1 MKKRA
6 IEKGRRRSRKEE
18 EEESREEREE
28 VAGNRRLVS
37 RAPPPL
43 LRLYAGKFSLPFV
56 NPFFATLPKLPFSP
70 VLFSDI
76 GRALAL
82 RPCNYGIV
90 SRNGRV
96 PRIFVQQNGRRERRR
111 P

>member
-18 EEESREEREE
+18 EEESREESEE

-70 VLFSDI
+70 FFSQISVAHLLYDLVI
-76 GRALAL
+76 TG
-82 RPCNYGIV
+82 
-90 SRNGRV
+90 
-96 PRIFVQQNGRRERRR
+96 
-111 P
+111 